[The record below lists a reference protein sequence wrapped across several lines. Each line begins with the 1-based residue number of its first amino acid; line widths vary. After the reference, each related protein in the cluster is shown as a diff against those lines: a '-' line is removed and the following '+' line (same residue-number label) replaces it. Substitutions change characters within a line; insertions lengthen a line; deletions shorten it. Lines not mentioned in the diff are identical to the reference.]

1 MVRVSQ
7 RSPAFCFRCM
17 SRSVASAGD
26 LCSVCS
32 AWDAK
37 NARTGEDTAGMDL
50 SQLAHTQRRG
60 WTPENDSYWKH
71 EVPFDPDTLTNLLDE
86 SQ

>member
-1 MVRVSQ
+1 
-7 RSPAFCFRCM
+7 
-17 SRSVASAGD
+17 
-26 LCSVCS
+26 
-32 AWDAK
+32 
-37 NARTGEDTAGMDL
+37 MDL